1 MKRIL
6 VVIATAFLATLNAQ
20 VHVERAESR
29 PSGES
34 ALIDFPDGTK
44 KGLILPTVKEQVTQT
59 GALAFGEVD
68 GKLEVYYVN
77 SNGTQIL
84 SRDTFI
90 EGVPN
95 ETLGG
100 KKNEKL
106 DISVYD
112 NPEQEQGV
120 IIGDLQSEAKGV
132 LIFESKDKAPV
143 LPHVESPA
151 KNIPSPEPGTICYDT
166 ATGQVAVFD
175 GANWY
180 FWTRQG
186 LEK

>member
-68 GKLEVYYVN
+68 GKLEVYYVKNNGQNEILSQDTGMGDYSQLSGKAN
-77 SNGTQIL
+77 SN
-84 SRDTFI
+84 
-90 EGVPN
+90 
-95 ETLGG
+95 
-100 KKNEKL
+100 L
-106 DISVYD
+106 DQSVY
-112 NPEQEQGV
+112 NKPEQEQGV
-120 IIGDLQSEAKGV
+120 IIGDLKSDAKGV

-143 LPHVESPA
+143 LPRVESPA
-151 KNIPSPEPGTICYDT
+151 KNIPSPVQSQALY
-166 ATGQVAVFD
+166 AT
-175 GANWY
+175 
-180 FWTRQG
+180 TRQRG
-186 LEK
+186 K